1 LLEFTPFGVQANGA
15 IANSLAGS
23 QVVRRR
29 RLLGS
34 IPSNEQKT
42 YKRKEAGMNFP
53 EIVIGY
59 LISINLIGLV
69 IGIYGLGMA
78 KGWWK

>member
-1 LLEFTPFGVQANGA
+1 
-15 IANSLAGS
+15 LAGS

-34 IPSNEQKT
+34 IPSNERKT

-53 EIVIGY
+53 LIVIGY
-59 LISINLIGLV
+59 LVSINLIGVVL
-69 IGIYGLGMA
+69 GIYGLGMA